1 MDDISAA
8 VYNVVFTSVPILL
21 FSILDRPVMHL
32 NTLLRFPQARL
43 QASPVLLY
51 SNQSSQP

>member
-32 NTLLRFPQARL
+32 NTLLRFPQACL
-43 QASPVLLY
+43 QASPALLH
-51 SNQSSQP
+51 SNQTSLR